1 MRDVLL
7 QPFRSNKY
15 KSLKAILIERRGLT
29 TPGRVN
35 KVISGERIGTDIPSR
50 FMRSL
55 QKAAGSGPRA
65 VVGKAVIRQ
74 AIIRQM
80 PASIRTH
87 LVTQPDSATLESLA
101 VLADRALAAE
111 EDV

>member
-1 MRDVLL
+1 MRDGLL

-80 PASIRTH
+80 PLQSELIW
-87 LVTQPDSATLESLA
+87 
-101 VLADRALAAE
+101 
-111 EDV
+111 